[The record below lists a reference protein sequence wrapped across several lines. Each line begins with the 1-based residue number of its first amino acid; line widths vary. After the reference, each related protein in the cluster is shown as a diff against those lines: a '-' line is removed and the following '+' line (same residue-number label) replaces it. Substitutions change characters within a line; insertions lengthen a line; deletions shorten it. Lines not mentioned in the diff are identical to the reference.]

1 MSPTGADSWNKDY
14 LREENISI
22 SDTEVNIGGLR
33 ADSTYDFYLF
43 VTNLEGEFDE
53 DVFMKIQKKTNSD
66 PGSSG
71 VLTLATSAL
80 LAAMMV
86 VFLVLT
92 VLWMGKRTRQ
102 FEFSRVAEE
111 EMGEWSVKM
120 ENEKVI
126 KMSYN

>member
-1 MSPTGADSWNKDY
+1 M
-14 LREENISI
+14 
-22 SDTEVNIGGLR
+22 
-33 ADSTYDFYLF
+33 
-43 VTNLEGEFDE
+43 EGEFDE

-71 VLTLATSAL
+71 VLTLATTSAL

-86 VFLVLT
+86 FLVLT
-92 VLWMGKRTRQ
+92 VLWVGKRTRQ

-120 ENEKVI
+120 ENDDEKVF
-126 KMSYN
+126 KMRYN